1 MCWEIA
7 VPLLYGTQW
16 GKRQRWKWAKCFGTT
31 EVHRGRSQE
40 IFGGA
45 DGRTLD
51 ARLRALNLNLL
62 VMGCHAGICLLGCL
76 QASSADKVLGTKESY
91 PKSLLFLSIKGV
103 LFHLLTVKT
112 GRIIMLWL
120 LWSWSQWW
128 KKSYEAELRDKC
140 LKSWLQGFTLTSSRK
155 ALLDKEVLL
164 MSFTQ
169 NTKQNKPSRRRGQ
182 KGVEVHY
189 SIPGARVPADP
200 WRGHCTA
207 YWSCASCRPPP
218 SSLPGCLLLR
228 QFPLCPAN
236 DTSLIYWFAIFQ
248 MTTLSFFFFFI
259 LLHVAVQFSQQH
271 LLKRLSFLHCISLPP
286 LS

>member
-1 MCWEIA
+1 MCWETA

-16 GKRQRWKWAKCFGTT
+16 GKKQRWKWAKCFGTT

-45 DGRTLD
+45 DGRTLN

-62 VMGCHAGICLLGCL
+62 IMGCHAGICLLGCP
-76 QASSADKVLGTKESY
+76 QASSVDKVLGTKESY
-91 PKSLLFLSIKGV
+91 PESLLFISIKGV

-120 LWSWSQWW
+120 LWSWFQWW

-140 LKSWLQGFTLTSSRK
+140 LKSWLRGFTLTSSCK

-164 MSFTQ
+164 MSFTHK
-169 NTKQNKPSRRRGQ
+169 TKQNKKPSRRRGE

-189 SIPGARVPADP
+189 SIPGAHVPADP

-207 YWSCASCRPPP
+207 YWSGASCQPPAP
-218 SSLPGCLLLR
+218 CLAGSFLGSFLSVLGMIPHWFIGL
-228 QFPLCPAN
+228 QFSKWHHAL
-236 DTSLIYWFAIFQ
+236 
-248 MTTLSFFFFFI
+248 FFFFI
-259 LLHVAVQFSQQH
+259 L
-271 LLKRLSFLHCISLPP
+271 SLCSPP
-286 LS
+286 SS